1 MNDKTLGQ
9 VLENDS
15 KRTASSLTWDEVV
28 RFVDVGQRIKYV
40 NNRVSIITAKEYQEK
55 EDGTF
60 HVHLSSRPE

>member
-15 KRTASSLTWDEVV
+15 KRKASSLTWDEVV